1 MVVIMTAALV
11 KVLNYHF
18 MVDAIARLIEFD
30 PMKIKNV
37 SKSQPIA
44 LNLVKLFAAVVQR
57 LIISNQIYRNLI
69 F

>member
-1 MVVIMTAALV
+1 MVVIMSAALV

>member
-18 MVDAIARLIEFD
+18 MGDAIARLIEFD

-57 LIISNQIYRNLI
+57 LIISNQIYRNLV